1 MLGENK
7 TPELNV
13 CFKTNVSAVTQH
25 WEKRAEAES
34 TLF

>member
-7 TPELNV
+7 TLELHV
-13 CFKTNVSAVTQH
+13 CFKTNVSAASQSL
-25 WEKRAEAES
+25 EKCAEAES